1 MIQRIQT
8 FYLALAAAFSGFL
21 LKGQIFTLVGMDA
34 ESYEFNIKGLFL
46 KGDITTTVIEGSLP
60 LFILTILVI
69 ILFFLAIFL
78 FKRRKLQIRITIL
91 ATLLSFGSLLLI
103 IYYLIIAAKT
113 LEAEFIFGIRMVF
126 PAASAIFG
134 YLAFRGILKDELLIK
149 SYDRIR

>member
-8 FYLALAAAFSGFL
+8 LYLALATAFSGFL

-34 ESYEFNIKGLFL
+34 ESYEFNIKGLFR
-46 KGDITTTVIEGSLP
+46 GDNSISTLIERSLP
-60 LFILTILVI
+60 LTILAITVTF
-69 ILFFLAIFL
+69 LFFLAIFL
-78 FKRRKLQIRITIL
+78 FKRRKLQIRITVL

-103 IYYLIIAAKT
+103 IYYLIITGKT

-126 PAASAIFG
+126 PAAAAIFG
-134 YLAFRGILKDELLIK
+134 YLAFRGVLKDELLIK